1 MASRRQKPWKQP
13 HGVAKGVGSVVA
25 KLSLGPQYL
34 ELQVANA
41 WRDAVGDS
49 IARRSSAG
57 KLDRGTLHVTVES
70 PAWTTELRFI
80 EKDIVLRVN
89 ERFALYAPMGPK
101 APVKRLS
108 LHVGALPAPPPKPV
122 KAPPIPPATHE
133 QRREVEARLKE
144 IEDPE
149 VRAAAREMLLRA
161 VASDAAVAARSR

>member
-13 HGVAKGVGSVVA
+13 NAVAKGVGSVVA

-41 WRDAVGDS
+41 WRDAVGES

-57 KLDRGTLHVTVES
+57 KLDRGTLHVIVES

-80 EKDIVLRVN
+80 EKDIVQRVN

-101 APVKRLS
+101 APVKRLA
-108 LHVGALPAPPPKPV
+108 LNIGALPAPPPKPV
-122 KAPPIPPATHE
+122 KPPPLPPATPE
-133 QRREVEARLKE
+133 QRRDVEARLKG

-161 VASDAAVAARSR
+161 LASDAAFAARRR

>member
-57 KLDRGTLHVTVES
+57 KLDRGTLHVVVES

-80 EKDIVLRVN
+80 EKDIVQRVN
-89 ERFALYAPMGPK
+89 ERFAIYAPMGPK
-101 APVKRLS
+101 APVKRLF
-108 LHVGALPAPPPKPV
+108 LQVGALPAPPPKPV
-122 KAPPIPPATHE
+122 KPLPLPPATAE
-133 QRREVEARLKE
+133 QRREVEARLQG
-144 IEDPE
+144 IEDPD
-149 VRAAAREMLLRA
+149 VRTAAREMLLRA
-161 VASDAAVAARSR
+161 MASDAAVAARSR